1 MNYLVVLFKNKK
13 RKKIIKSFVRK
24 NIAEKFYKNKLEESN
39 KVKFNVEVE
48 NSESCKYEIAL
59 ITTTLDYQIDLFV
72 QDDIGRNVKVE
83 TEDSKFKI
91 LSISSFNVPEKIQDW
106 STNNRI
112 SFEEFYSKY
121 FTNRNLKN
129 VFTINNKMVIQQDED
144 VKIFSL
150 KNSIESKRFLTIL
163 QEFMISERRSDAIFV
178 PDNDNIQRKYLY
190 SILEEKGIDK
200 NKLYRQSTTFSKRK

>member
-1 MNYLVVLFKNKK
+1 
-13 RKKIIKSFVRK
+13 
-24 NIAEKFYKNKLEESN
+24 
-39 KVKFNVEVE
+39 
-48 NSESCKYEIAL
+48 
-59 ITTTLDYQIDLFV
+59 
-72 QDDIGRNVKVE
+72 
-83 TEDSKFKI
+83 
-91 LSISSFNVPEKIQDW
+91 
-106 STNNRI
+106 
-112 SFEEFYSKY
+112 
-121 FTNRNLKN
+121 
-129 VFTINNKMVIQQDED
+129 MVIQQDED

>member
-1 MNYLVVLFKNKK
+1 M
-13 RKKIIKSFVRK
+13 RK

-59 ITTTLDYQIDLFV
+59 ITTTLDYQMDLFV

-91 LSISSFNVPEKIQDW
+91 LSISNFNVPEKIQDW

-112 SFEEFYSKY
+112 SFEEFYKKY
-121 FTNRNLKN
+121 FTNRDLKN
-129 VFTINNKMVIQQDED
+129 VFTVNNKLVIQKDED

>member
-1 MNYLVVLFKNKK
+1 MNYLIVLFKNKK

-24 NIAEKFYKNKLEESN
+24 NIAEKFYKNKLEESS

-59 ITTTLDYQIDLFV
+59 ITTTLDYQMDLFV

-112 SFEEFYSKY
+112 SFEEFYKKY
-121 FTNRNLKN
+121 FTNRDLKN
-129 VFTINNKMVIQQDED
+129 VFTVNNKLVIQKDED

-150 KNSIESKRFLTIL
+150 KNSVESKRFLTIL

>member
-1 MNYLVVLFKNKK
+1 M
-13 RKKIIKSFVRK
+13 RK

>member
-59 ITTTLDYQIDLFV
+59 ITTTLDYQMDLFV

-91 LSISSFNVPEKIQDW
+91 LSISNFNVPEKIQDW

-112 SFEEFYSKY
+112 SFEEFYKKY
-121 FTNRNLKN
+121 FTNRDLKN
-129 VFTINNKMVIQQDED
+129 VFTVNNKLVIQKDED